1 MAITTYATLT
11 TALSDWAERTYTSAQ
26 TDEAIG
32 LAEGEFRLYFGP
44 HFSKE
49 TTTTLA
55 FTSGS
60 ATLPTGLVRTIS
72 MVHATYGALTEA
84 TPGVIREQRIWDTS
98 GVPSK
103 FAIEGTTI
111 ITAASYTG
119 NLTHDYEGTLTG
131 LSSGNTTNWLI
142 TYAPQAYLS
151 MCLYFLKAREEDAQA
166 TGYKLTALKTL
177 DDLGIQSMV
186 MQQGR
191 ASVRIPGQTP

>member
-32 LAEGEFRLYFGP
+32 LAEGEFRLYLGP

-49 TTTTLA
+49 TSATLTV
-55 FTSGS
+55 TSGS
-60 ATLPTGLVRTIS
+60 GTLPTGLVRVIS
-72 MVHATYGALTEA
+72 LVHATYGGLTEA
-84 TPGVIREQRIWDTS
+84 SAGAVREQRIWDTS
-98 GVPSK
+98 GIPTIY
-103 FAIEGTTI
+103 AIQGTTI
-111 ITAASYTG
+111 ITAASFTG
-119 NLTHDYEGTLTG
+119 SLTLDYEGTLTG

-151 MCLYFLKAREEDAQA
+151 MCLYFLKAREEDPSAM
-166 TGYKLTALKTL
+166 GYKLTALKTL
-177 DDLGIQSMV
+177 EDLGIQSMV

-191 ASVRIPGQTP
+191 ATVRIPGATP